1 MSKAQRETTSRLI
14 FFFDLLAQPFTLH
27 SMDKSTFI
35 KEADRCV
42 KCGLCLPHCPTYQQR
57 QDEGES
63 PRGRI
68 ALMQGLAQKKLP
80 LNEKLIAHLDR
91 CLVCRACE
99 AMCPS
104 GVKYGELIEATRT
117 TIFNEEAA
125 PSGPAAK
132 MMQRFVTSPTHRRNL
147 SRLLRIYQRSGLGW
161 LTRHSGLLRPSGLQ
175 RLEGVLPKLAS
186 ALPTRRY
193 HPPIGEQKGE
203 VGLFVGCMGD
213 SLDTTTIHAAI
224 RLLTH
229 LGYGV
234 HLPPKQNC
242 CGALHLHRGDLKQ
255 ADLLA
260 KQNRDAFGELNI
272 DALIYCASGCGS
284 TLQKLEQIGCND
296 APIMEIGQFLAQ
308 IEWPN
313 TLTLRPLDK
322 QIAIHL
328 PCSLNHVLKQGHT
341 PEALL
346 SKIPGMKL
354 VPLPDNQNCCG
365 AAGDYMIRHP
375 EIADELRDNKL
386 RELDN
391 IRPDILVS
399 SNIGCALH
407 IAAGIRDVGLKIE
420 VVHPVTLLARQLP

>member
-1 MSKAQRETTSRLI
+1 MNIDSL
-14 FFFDLLAQPFTLH
+14 
-27 SMDKSTFI
+27 I

-57 QDEGES
+57 QDEGDS

-80 LNEKLIAHLDR
+80 LNENLFNHLDR

-104 GVKYGELIEATRT
+104 EVKYGELIEATRAT
-117 TIFNEEAA
+117 LFNETAA
-125 PSGPAAK
+125 PSGRAAD
-132 MMQRFVTSPTHRRNL
+132 MMQRFVTAPTHRRNL

-161 LTRHSGLLRPSGLQ
+161 LTRHSGLLRPLGLQ
-175 RLEGVLPKLAS
+175 RLAGVLPKLSS
-186 ALPTRRY
+186 ALPTQRY

-203 VGLFVGCMGD
+203 IGLFVGCMGD
-213 SLDTTTIHAAI
+213 SLDTTTTHAAI
-224 RLLTH
+224 KLLTH

-234 HLPPKQNC
+234 HLPAKQNC
-242 CGALHLHRGDLKQ
+242 CGALHQHRGDLKQ
-255 ADLLA
+255 ADRLA
-260 KQNRDAFGELNI
+260 KENRDAFDGLNI

-284 TLQKLEQIGCND
+284 TLQKLEPMGCND
-296 APIMEIGQFLAQ
+296 APVMEIGQFLAQ
-308 IEWPN
+308 AKWPEA
-313 TLTLRPLDK
+313 LTLRPLSK

-328 PCSLNHVLKQGHT
+328 PCSLTHVLKQGHT

-346 SKIPGMKL
+346 SKIPGITL
-354 VPLPDNQNCCG
+354 LPLPDNQNCCG

-375 EIADELRDNKL
+375 EIADELRDSKL
-386 RELDN
+386 RQLDTM
-391 IRPDILVS
+391 RPAILVS

-407 IAAGIRDVGLKIE
+407 IAAGIRNAGLKIE
-420 VVHPVTLLARQLP
+420 VIHPITLLARQLP